1 MFVKNLI
8 SQWPIIGTK
17 QACLYIIEDIW
28 LYTILLE
35 IAKYLNSINPYF
47 KFFYEK
53 EWTSTRKIASLQR
66 LKVTVLLKKCIV
78 NDIPIKVANLVVQ
91 IYYTL
96 IDCIQWVWFWCGLWR
111 SFVLKLFMF
120 LVLLTAYFRHLSD
133 TYITF
138 CPHTLSEWKNGNIV
152 CFENNVSYIIDDF

>member
-1 MFVKNLI
+1 MQNI
-8 SQWPIIGTK
+8 Q
-17 QACLYIIEDIW
+17 IESTHVSKSFIRRNE
-28 LYTILLE
+28 YLLE
-35 IAKYLNSINPYF
+35 I
-47 KFFYEK
+47 
-53 EWTSTRKIASLQR
+53 IASFQR
-66 LKVTVLLKKCIV
+66 LNITVLLKKCVV
-78 NDIPIKVANLVVQ
+78 NDLPIKVANLVVQ

>member
-17 QACLYIIEDIW
+17 QACLYTIKDIW
-28 LYTILLE
+28 LYTLLLK
-35 IAKYLNSINPYF
+35 IAKYLNSVDLL
-47 KFFYEK
+47 
-53 EWTSTRKIASLQR
+53 ASFQR